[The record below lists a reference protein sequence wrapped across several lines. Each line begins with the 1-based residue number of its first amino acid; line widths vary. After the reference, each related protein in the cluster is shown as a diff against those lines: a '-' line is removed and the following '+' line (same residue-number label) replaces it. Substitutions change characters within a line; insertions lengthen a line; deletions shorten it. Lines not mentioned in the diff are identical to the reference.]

1 MSDQAAPVTRAID
14 ININVNG
21 MPLPGP
27 DLPRAR
33 AANVGWLREHGI
45 LRTGAAAQDYLQ
57 LRLAEAFA
65 AIFPFTT
72 GAEMDIA
79 VDWAAWTFVYDDIM
93 GSSFMAGNTARA
105 GEIEGSLL
113 AALDGAQVPETAFL
127 YPVASSF
134 GDLWSRQRTGMSG
147 AWRARA
153 MRNWENLI
161 RAGAEEVL
169 TRARGLELSVAD
181 SMALRRKSI
190 AYDQALDLAERVYTG
205 ELPGRV
211 STSPVYAELRNTY
224 VDIITLL
231 NDFYGWRKEAGNGDP
246 HCLVFILEREG
257 LTREQAIGQ
266 TGDML
271 QAWLDRYAEIRDRD
285 LAAQHADLDLTS
297 DETGI
302 VARHVETMNRVI
314 HTTHRFMQ
322 ELARYQG
329 DTLPSAHPRYVAD
342 LISAYQDSPMRF
354 QRPKAP
360 SPAGSGQ

>member
-1 MSDQAAPVTRAID
+1 MSDQAAPTRAID
-14 ININVNG
+14 MNVSEI
-21 MPLPGP
+21 PRPGP

-45 LRTGAAAQDYLQ
+45 LRTGAAAGDYLQ

-65 AIFPFTT
+65 AIFPFIT

-93 GSSFMAGNTARA
+93 GSSFMAGSTGRA
-105 GEIEGSLL
+105 GEVESSLL
-113 AALDGAQVPETAFL
+113 AVLGGAHVPETAFL
-127 YPVASSF
+127 YPVMSSF
-134 GDLWSRQRTGMSG
+134 GDLWRRQRAGMSD
-147 AWRARA
+147 AWRLRA

-161 RAGAEEVL
+161 RSNAEEVL
-169 TRARGLELSVAD
+169 TRARGLALSVAD
-181 SMALRRKSI
+181 SMSLRRKSI

-211 STSPVYAELRNTY
+211 ATSPVYGELRSTY

-231 NDFYGWRKEAGNGDP
+231 DDFYGWRKEAENGDP

-257 LTREQAIGQ
+257 LTREQAIGR

-271 QAWLDRYAEIRDRD
+271 QAWLDRYVEIRDRD
-285 LAAQHADLDLTS
+285 LPAEHARLDLTS
-297 DETGI
+297 HETGI

-314 HTTHRFMQ
+314 QTTHRFMQ

-342 LISAYQDSPMRF
+342 LIDAYHQHNPHGI
-354 QRPKAP
+354 PAP
-360 SPAGSGQ
+360 EAPDQPAASRQ